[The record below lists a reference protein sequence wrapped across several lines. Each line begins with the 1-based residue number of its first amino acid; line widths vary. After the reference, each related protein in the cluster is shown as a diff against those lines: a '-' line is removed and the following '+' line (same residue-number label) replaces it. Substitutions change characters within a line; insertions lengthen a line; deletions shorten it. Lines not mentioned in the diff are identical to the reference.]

1 MDTFMEKMNRYLGES
16 SDSPSVSELNDKEG
30 KSIAKKLDA
39 RYLGFK
45 SDYNTYWFDD
55 KKYGSSYVGRTF
67 KDALENKKKLWQRFE
82 KH

>member
-1 MDTFMEKMNRYLGES
+1 MEKMNRYLGES

-39 RYLGFK
+39 KYLGFK

-55 KKYGSSYVGRTF
+55 KKYGSSFTGRTYDEALKHRNDLWHRF
-67 KDALENKKKLWQRFE
+67 K
-82 KH
+82 KHS